1 MGAYETKEE
10 LTPDT
15 PNSSQFTSYANVF
28 ALSED
33 PRSPDV
39 SRTPILVQ
47 DPRYDPRSPAAGD
60 VDRTPVFSIPEEASP
75 FVKLV
80 YFKLFHF
87 SLLFYSSEYLP
98 R

>member
-1 MGAYETKEE
+1 MGSYETKEE
-10 LTPDT
+10 LTPNT

-60 VDRTPVFSIPEEASP
+60 VDRTPVFAIPEQVSP
-75 FVKLV
+75 FVK
-80 YFKLFHF
+80 YIFFNISSF
-87 SLLFYSSEYLP
+87 FQFLLE
-98 R
+98 

>member
-15 PNSSQFTSYANVF
+15 PNSSQFTSFANVF

-60 VDRTPVFSIPEEASP
+60 VDRTPVFAIPEQVSP
-75 FVKLV
+75 FVK
-80 YFKLFHF
+80 YTFFISSF
-87 SLLFYSSEYLP
+87 FIFYLSE
-98 R
+98 